1 MTATPLAQGTSLKC
15 DAPRCTK
22 PATVDRDVWSFCDEH
37 ANENVTPAP
46 VRTAPRP
53 APQPAVAI
61 NPSAT
66 GANPTASPAMPQILG
81 GGTIGLLLEQASGHS
96 NSRVRKAADR
106 IETQLEQLRA
116 LIADL
121 ADDERR
127 KKTAAAVKEKARA
140 DIERLEAQLAAAKAA
155 LRGKPR
161 ATTPARTGSETK
173 TCKDCGGPV
182 TREPGQPG
190 RIPSRCN
197 DCRAKA

>member
-15 DAPRCTK
+15 DAPRCDK
-22 PATVDRDVWSFCDEH
+22 PATVDVEAWSWCAEH
-37 ANENVTPAP
+37 ANENGAPAPANVTP
-46 VRTAPRP
+46 PRA

-66 GANPTASPAMPQILG
+66 GANATASPAMPQILG

-96 NSRVRKAADR
+96 NARVRKAADR

-116 LIADL
+116 LVADL

-127 KKTAAAVKEKARA
+127 KKDAAAAKEKARA
-140 DIERLEAQLAAAKAA
+140 DIERLEQQLAAAKAA

-161 ATTPARTGSETK
+161 ATPPPRSQNGRAAALPQGLRTHLNQPARPRRPRTALRGH
-173 TCKDCGGPV
+173 
-182 TREPGQPG
+182 R
-190 RIPSRCN
+190 
-197 DCRAKA
+197 